1 MNRKELVDLLNKT
14 NNMYDLTKEQLILTI
29 DMLVDVI
36 EEYVRRY
43 EKITCRR
50 R

>member
-1 MNRKELVDLLNKT
+1 MNRKELADLLNNTKD
-14 NNMYDLTKEQLILTI
+14 MMDLSKEQLVLVI

-36 EEYVRRY
+36 EEYERRY
-43 EKITCRR
+43 VKITSRR